1 MPRPRWAAL
10 RAVAIGCC
18 AFVYLTQAASAASA
32 TVDARVLETA
42 VPSASEGAR
51 CMVRVDASL
60 AAAGLDCEGD
70 WVAFDCPAEGTGALV
85 GDRMLASSR
94 LALVAGK
101 RVELLVADGE
111 ADGVCR
117 TERIKVQDGADEE
130 ADDDGDGVANLA
142 DDLPL
147 DPLSAADLD
156 GDGQGDE
163 TDPDDDGDGIPDAD
177 DPAPRHRNRA
187 PVVVGSLPDRTV
199 FHHGG
204 TGLATCFG
212 RMLWPGTLQA
222 LFSDPDG
229 DALTLALES
238 DAPSVASAR
247 LSYLSDDEGDFHAFC
262 IWGEAAGATTF
273 ALMATDPAGLSASL
287 SFQVIVKPRVGT
299 YRDYTNRVGYHDV
312 SLGARCGTKICGNE
326 GEGELGVIKEYAN
339 SQFAADRFCQV
350 IDRTRWTHRPWL
362 GFDYLYSEEGS
373 GQVQVCPRRGG
384 KEHGLF
390 TYRSG
395 AGKRNRFG
403 DDPNVYC
410 GVTTT
415 VSASEVIDG
424 YRLRDLYASE
434 AKSERLLEMLQLP
447 AGTAVS
453 FSCDGFPNTVPVVS
467 RRIPTQYLTAGNAVT
482 VDLDGVFEAAEWMPL
497 AIYTE
502 VRDESIASV
511 ELAGTTLRIRPLA
524 DGETEVLLNAVNEYG
539 ATVGAFPISV
549 GEFVDIFWY
558 LKGGK
563 YGWWKVPP
571 RTECGDIACGRVD
584 GHGYVEPSPGP
595 PDCNVDEGGLCQIR
609 PRSDEHCPRYSAL
622 QPEWGSA
629 RFRYESS
636 ADAET
641 GERIFEVCP
650 LPGGEDCWSGS
661 KYPKNTPGR
670 KTFLV
675 DRRGVSVSCYDSDLE
690 SSQIRFLFG
699 DGGFALSKGED
710 GVARIGFRTGGPL
723 PYSAALP
730 FHAQVGVEYD
740 DVVLAPHLCRCR

>member
-1 MPRPRWAAL
+1 MIPRLRYAAL
-10 RAVAIGCC
+10 QAVAIGCC

-32 TVDARVLETA
+32 TVDSRILETA
-42 VPSASEGAR
+42 VPSDSEER
-51 CMVRVDASL
+51 CMVRIDASL
-60 AAAGLDCEGD
+60 PATGLACEGD
-70 WVAFDCPAEGTGALV
+70 WVAFDCPAEGAGGLV

-101 RVELLVADGE
+101 RVELLVADGA

-117 TERIKVQDGADEE
+117 AERIKVQDATDEE

-177 DPAPRHRNRA
+177 DPDPRLPNRA
-187 PVVVGSLPDRTV
+187 PVVVGSLPDRTIANN
-199 FHHGG
+199 G
-204 TGLATCFG
+204 TEWDRCL
-212 RMLWPGTLQA
+212 GTSRLRLDALQA

-229 DALTLALES
+229 DTLSLAMES
-238 DAPSVASAR
+238 GDSTVATAQ
-247 LSYLSDDEGDFHAFC
+247 LSSLSDEGGQFYAFC
-262 IWGEAAGATTF
+262 IRGEVAGAALF
-273 ALMATDPAGLSASL
+273 ALTATDLGGLSTSL
-287 SFQVIVKPRVGT
+287 YFQVEVRPTLRPPHYWNHPCFGT
-299 YRDYTNRVGYHDV
+299 TSVYDV
-312 SLGARCGTKICGNE
+312 SLGARCGAKICGNE
-326 GEGELGVIKEYAN
+326 GEGEMGVFLREAGQVCSISELTCLTHKN
-339 SQFAADRFCQV
+339 S
-350 IDRTRWTHRPWL
+350 L
-362 GFDYLYSEEGS
+362 GFDYRYSGEG
-373 GQVQVCPRRGG
+373 GVGHVQVCPRRGG
-384 KEHGLF
+384 GDYGLS
-390 TYRSG
+390 TLRLGLG
-395 AGKRNRFG
+395 ADGGGFAD
-403 DDPNVYC
+403 DDPPVYC
-410 GVTTT
+410 GLT
-415 VSASEVIDG
+415 SA
-424 YRLRDLYASE
+424 ASAYE
-434 AKSERLLEMLQLP
+434 
-447 AGTAVS
+447 AGTALDLPRTYAPEAASATLLDMLKLPADTEVS

-467 RRIPTQYLTAGNAVT
+467 RRIPTQYLTAENAVT
-482 VDLDGVFEAAEWMPL
+482 VDLDGVFEAAAWMPL
-497 AIYTE
+497 AIYPE

-511 ELAGTTLRIRPLA
+511 ELAGTTLRIHPLA

-539 ATVGAFPISV
+539 TTVAAFSISV

-595 PDCNVDEGGLCQIR
+595 PDCKGLCQG

-675 DRRGVSVSCYDSDLE
+675 NRRGVSVSCYDSDLE